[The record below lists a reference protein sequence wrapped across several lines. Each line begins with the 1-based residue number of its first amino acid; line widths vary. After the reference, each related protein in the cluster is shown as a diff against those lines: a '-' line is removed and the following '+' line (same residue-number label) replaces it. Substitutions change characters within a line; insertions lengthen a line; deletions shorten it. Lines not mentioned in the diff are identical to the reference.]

1 MTDKEAILAEVI
13 EYTTPA
19 RIAEDEFT
27 TNEYRAMCPP
37 PRPTRETIRN
47 RLEMLVEK
55 GMLESR
61 IVLLKSKWV
70 TVYRKVDGKW

>member
-1 MTDKEAILAEVI
+1 MDKEAILAEVI
-13 EYTTPA
+13 QYTTPP

-27 TNEYRAMCPP
+27 VNEYRAVCSPP
-37 PRPTRETIRN
+37 LPTRETIRS
-47 RLEMLVEK
+47 RLKALVEK
-55 GMLESR
+55 GLLESR